1 MKKINIKN
9 ELETWLVDYIT
20 DTVHNLEAENSTE
33 FNKWA
38 KSFEKDE
45 ASFVVGME
53 FINDWGYDERT
64 EIDESEA
71 EKYAQTLLKVIL
83 DNWYK

>member
-20 DTVHNLEAENSTE
+20 DTVHNLEAENSPE

-53 FINDWGYDERT
+53 FINDWGDMTKE
-64 EIDESEA
+64 
-71 EKYAQTLLKVIL
+71 LK
-83 DNWYK
+83 

>member
-9 ELETWLVDYIT
+9 ELEDWLVYYIT
-20 DTVHNLEAENSTE
+20 DTVHNLEAENSPE

-71 EKYAQTLLKVIL
+71 EKYAQTLLKSF
-83 DNWYK
+83 